1 MRMMI
6 SIAENG
12 FVVDVEDKDNSHYY
26 FVAIS
31 IEDVT
36 EIVQSIL
43 EDETGRLNL
52 QELAFNQIRSDDK

>member
-1 MRMMI
+1 MRLVI
-6 SIAENG
+6 NIAENG
-12 FVVDVEDKDNSHYY
+12 FVVDVEDDDGSRYY

-36 EIVQSIL
+36 DIVRSIL

-52 QELAFNQIRSDDK
+52 QELAYNQIPRDD

>member
-1 MRMMI
+1 MRMTI
-6 SIAENG
+6 DIAENG
-12 FVVDVEDKDNSHYY
+12 FVVDVEDSDNSHYY

-36 EIVQSIL
+36 DIVQSIL

-52 QELAFNQIRSDDK
+52 QDLAFNQVPRND

>member
-1 MRMMI
+1 MRLTVD
-6 SIAENG
+6 IAENG
-12 FVVDVEDKDNSHYY
+12 FVIDVEDRDDSHYY

-36 EIVQSIL
+36 DIVRSIL

-52 QELAFNQIRSDDK
+52 QELSFKHVPADGK

>member
-1 MRMMI
+1 MRLTI
-6 SIAENG
+6 DIAENG
-12 FVVDVEDKDNSHYY
+12 FVVDVEDDDSSHYY

-36 EIVQSIL
+36 DIVRSIL

-52 QELAFNQIRSDDK
+52 QELAYNHIPRND